1 MNLLNRGG
9 TNDKF
14 QPLLSQFFPAPN
26 SMANKAVNDN
36 FGTSNCSLVTAAA
49 LLGTTVTKLLVK
61 NKSLASYSHGALGIE
76 KVLQVLKE
84 AGFTD
89 ARLVFEGETKSLN
102 IFLYFNFPRGAT
114 QEFALAYTFSGTTSG
129 HVVHAKISKTNDGE
143 VHVFVTDFQQPLH
156 SERHKTEI
164 PRDAFLTYLIAPGRV
179 FTLFY
184 MDLMVLLIAILVLV
198 AIIYLLLAP
207 AMSILIRMFERL
219 KI

>member
-9 TNDKF
+9 TDKF

-26 SMANKAVNDN
+26 SMANKEVNDTC
-36 FGTSNCSLVTAAA
+36 GSSNCSLVTAAA
-49 LLGTTVTKLLVK
+49 LTGTTVSNLLVK

-76 KVLQVLKE
+76 KVLKVLKE
-84 AGFTD
+84 AGFTN

-156 SERHKTEI
+156 SAERNKREI